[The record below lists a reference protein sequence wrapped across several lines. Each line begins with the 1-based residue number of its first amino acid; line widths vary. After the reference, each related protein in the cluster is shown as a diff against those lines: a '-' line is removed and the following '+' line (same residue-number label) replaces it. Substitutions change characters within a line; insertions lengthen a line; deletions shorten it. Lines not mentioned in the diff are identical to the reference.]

1 MSRELLLLSLLH
13 RQEMHGYQIN
23 EFLNRDLAACTD
35 LKKPTAY
42 FLLNKMAQQ
51 GWVTE
56 EEVREGNRP
65 PRRVYRL
72 TPAGEAAFQELLHH
86 NLSSHTPVYF
96 DDDIG
101 LVALEALLPQEAR
114 TLLEQRRGALA
125 AALET
130 AQAAP
135 PHGGSLQWIVQH
147 RIHHLASELAWTEEL
162 LEKLKHIEQG
172 S

>member
-1 MSRELLLLSLLH
+1 MNRELLLLSLLR

-42 FLLNKMAQQ
+42 FLLNKMAAQ
-51 GWVTE
+51 GWVAQE
-56 EEVREGNRP
+56 ETREGNRP

-72 TPAGEAAFQELLHH
+72 TPEGETAFQDLLRE
-86 NLSSHTPVYF
+86 NLASHAPIYF

-101 LVALEALLPQEAR
+101 LMALDALPADEARALLQ
-114 TLLEQRRGALA
+114 QRRAGLA
-125 AALET
+125 AALTE

-135 PHGGSLQWIVQH
+135 PHGGSLQWIIQH
-147 RIHHLASELAWTEEL
+147 RIHHLSSELAWVDEL
-162 LEKLKHIEQG
+162 LGKLGQVG
-172 S
+172 R